1 MSFPCYR
8 AFAPSSTLT
17 DTVNTRHTFVLVK
30 YDGTVDTST
39 YTGYGW
45 GGTAAMPWAACHTAA
60 YAAANNYFYVAC
72 GPGESSVPTFVPY
85 KISKMRQFQCPSA
98 CARTSLAGY
107 AATNSYGSGYGTA
120 VKGSTS
126 NTIYLEPYY
135 TTSPGSY
142 NPRATG
148 VFNGQ
153 ALATDS
159 TQDVPGFAGIW
170 TLGAG
175 LPTAYGPLQTSLLYG
190 FSGTGMSPW
199 TFVFENATS
208 LYMAEDSAPASYNVL
223 HFVYSSYWS
232 LYETVSFDTT
242 QAIYSIG
249 AVPTQVQNNVSF
261 TLLATTPTA
270 LYARTNGGPVILV
283 ATPAPGTYFRGVTG
297 VPLNTAWAN
306 AAVTPSSSQTPS
318 QTATP
323 TSTPTQS
330 PSPSVTPSTSTT
342 ASASQTPSP
351 SNSFG
356 MSK

>member
-1 MSFPCYR
+1 MH
-8 AFAPSSTLT
+8 AP
-17 DTVNTRHTFVLVK
+17 
-30 YDGTVDTST
+30 
-39 YTGYGW
+39 
-45 GGTAAMPWAACHTAA
+45 P
-60 YAAANNYFYVAC
+60 
-72 GPGESSVPTFVPY
+72 
-85 KISKMRQFQCPSA
+85 
-98 CARTSLAGY
+98 AGY
-107 AATNSYGSGYGTA
+107 AATSSYGSGYGITA
-120 VKGSTS
+120 KGSTS
-126 NTIYLEPYY
+126 NTIYFEPYF

-159 TQDVPGFAGIW
+159 TQDVPGYAGIW

-175 LPTAYGPLQTSLLYG
+175 LQTGWGIPNTAPPTSLLYG

-208 LYMAEDSAPASYNVL
+208 LFMADDSAPSSYNVL
-223 HFVYSSYWS
+223 HFTYTSYWA

-242 QAIYSIG
+242 QPIYSIG
-249 AVPTQVQNNVSF
+249 AVPTQIKNNVSF

-270 LYARTNGGPVILV
+270 LYARTNGGPVLLV

-323 TSTPTQS
+323 TSTQTQTQS
-330 PSPSVTPSTSTT
+330 PTVTPSSSTT
-342 ASASQTPSP
+342 ASSSPTSSP

-356 MSK
+356 